1 MQGSVEECGAVRV
14 VCGQERLGDEGALPL
29 RKGVGGYGG
38 FSRGVRTLDCEG
50 RLLVW
55 GHAEPGPAP
64 TVQLPPGPSCC
75 CCFFFLAPGG
85 LFEARSTRGCA
96 EAGC

>member
-38 FSRGVRTLDCEG
+38 FSRGVR
-50 RLLVW
+50 
-55 GHAEPGPAP
+55 
-64 TVQLPPGPSCC
+64 S
-75 CCFFFLAPGG
+75 FG
-85 LFEARSTRGCA
+85 L
-96 EAGC
+96 